1 MWLNHSGCNS
11 VFSVS
16 DGRRAFSADVM
27 ALPAPELMGRFITG
41 LKDTP
46 AVVVTLWCADVK
58 NGQTQRCG
66 RPVNGRGSQ
75 TAAGFCG
82 VLVIYAII

>member
-1 MWLNHSGCNS
+1 
-11 VFSVS
+11 
-16 DGRRAFSADVM
+16 
-27 ALPAPELMGRFITG
+27 MGRFITG

-46 AVVVTLWCADVK
+46 AVIVTLWTTDVK

-66 RPVNGRGSQ
+66 RHVNGRGSQ

-82 VLVIYAII
+82 VLVIYAST